1 MTSSVGQLGASHI
14 RRTTLSE
21 GTTTILILLGISGVV
36 ATVTH
41 CFYRRFIGACFLSA
55 FVATLL
61 FQIAAF
67 LRLGY
72 LDPFFLIAVSVGGSI
87 SFVIALVVG
96 AVVRRFRRSSS

>member
-1 MTSSVGQLGASHI
+1 M
-14 RRTTLSE
+14 SE
-21 GTTTILILLGISGVV
+21 STIGILILLGISGVV

-41 CFYRRFIGACFLSA
+41 SLCRRFIIACFLSA
-55 FVATLL
+55 FVSTVL

-67 LRLGY
+67 LHLGH
-72 LDPFFLIAVSVGGSI
+72 LDPFVLIALPVGGSI

>member
-1 MTSSVGQLGASHI
+1 M
-14 RRTTLSE
+14 SE
-21 GTTTILILLGISGVV
+21 SMIGILILLGISGVA

-41 CFYRRFIGACFLSA
+41 CFYHRFIGAFFLSA

-72 LDPFFLIAVSVGGSI
+72 LDPFFLIAVAVGGSI

-96 AVVRRFRRSSS
+96 AVVRRFRRSS